1 MNKTLLSQIAQGL
14 NQARKI
20 LITCHIRPDG
30 DAIGS
35 LLGLGLALQTVGKNV
50 QMISVDGIP
59 ASYRF
64 LAGSELINTYPQP
77 GSDFIITVD
86 CSDLKRTGNALDG
99 YPAPDLN
106 IDHHITNEYFA
117 RINLV
122 DVEAVATAQILAS
135 ILPLLDIPITE
146 SVAAALLT
154 GIITDTLGFRTTNV
168 TPEALRQAA
177 GLLEYGPDLASI
189 YHRTLLQHTF
199 QAAQYW
205 GAGLGRLQRR
215 DGIVWTSLTLADR
228 KKAGYPGKDDADLIN
243 LLSAISEMDI
253 AIVFVEQSAGYV
265 KVSWRSR
272 AGIDISTIAQSF
284 GGGGHP
290 NAAGAEIHQPLDDV
304 QEQVLKATLYAL
316 VNQVNVG

>member
-205 GAGLGRLQRR
+205 GAGLSRLQRR

-228 KKAGYPGKDDADLIN
+228 KKVGYPGKDDADLIN

-290 NAAGAEIHQPLDDV
+290 NAAGAEIHQPLDNV